1 MGYSFGDFMRDVGG
15 PLEDIVDAPYDAL
28 KEISHDFAPVAGE
41 IVKTGGNLGGKI
53 IDTGGKLVEKGL
65 GSLDGLVKMIP
76 YILVGGCIILVVTK
90 GGKSF

>member
-28 KEISHDFAPVAGE
+28 KQISHDFAPVAGE

-53 IDTGGKLVEKGL
+53 IDTSGKLIDKGL
-65 GSLDGLVKMIP
+65 GSFDGLVNMIP
-76 YILVGGCIILVVTK
+76 YILVGGVVLLVMTK